1 MPYDPLACAVVV
13 IVLSALVVIAV
24 LLRFYVRFYLLNNIS
39 TDDYLAGAAALVYT
53 GLAIS
58 YIIGILR
65 YGVGRYASEVEE
77 EDYVNGLKT
86 VFIGEL
92 LYFVT
97 TYLVKLSFIFTL
109 FRIVTIPSHRLTLY
123 ILAGTGF
130 VVTTFTFFWAAFMCD
145 PVSYFWT
152 QGKEFT
158 SSPIAG
164 NETITG
170 AHGSCKPLR
179 ASIAVAVV
187 HAAWALIAD
196 IILGLVLPTIILW
209 SSQMRIGVKLS
220 VGVLLGLG
228 SVAALA
234 TIVRIVCLPQLSL
247 AENLFQNNPIVLWS
261 TIESAL
267 GIIATAGSTW
277 KPLVKGD
284 SFGSSGG
291 SLGSVRYPR
300 SRTFRNSRMRTGTGT
315 RTGMDGSRSWY
326 DGGGDDGSGASGRSS
341 ERRRRL
347 GSLTEEEEGILL
359 DGVGKG
365 TFVPRDAFP

>member
-1 MPYDPLACAVVV
+1 MPYDPLACAVVI
-13 IVLSALVVIAV
+13 IVLSALVVVAV
-24 LLRFYVRFYLLNNIS
+24 FLRFYVRFYLLNNIS
-39 TDDYLAGAAALVYT
+39 TDDYLAAAAALVYT
-53 GLAIS
+53 GLASS
-58 YIIGILR
+58 YIIGLLS
-65 YGVGRYASEVEE
+65 YGVGRHASEVSE

-109 FRIVTIPSHRLTLY
+109 FRIITIPSHRLTLY

-130 VVTTFTFFWAAFMCD
+130 VVTTFTFFWAVFMCD

-164 NETITG
+164 NKSIIG
-170 AHGSCKPLR
+170 AHGSCKPITAL
-179 ASIAVAVV
+179 IAVALV
-187 HAAWALIAD
+187 HAAWTLIAD
-196 IILGLVLPTIILW
+196 ITLGLVLPTIILW
-209 SSQMRIGVKLS
+209 SSQMRIRVKLS

-234 TIVRIVCLPQLSL
+234 TIVRIVYLPQISL
-247 AENLFQNNPIVLWS
+247 AENLFRNNPIVLWS

-267 GIIATAGSTW
+267 GVIATAGSTW
-277 KPLVKGD
+277 KPLIKGD

-291 SLGSVRYPR
+291 SSSSVRYPR
-300 SRTFRNSRMRTGTGT
+300 SRTFRNSRMGTG
-315 RTGMDGSRSWY
+315 TGMDGSRSWY
-326 DGGGDDGSGASGRSS
+326 DGGGGGGGGGASGG
-341 ERRRRL
+341 RRL
-347 GSLTEEEEGILL
+347 GSLTEEDEGILL
-359 DGVGKG
+359 DGVEMGM
-365 TFVPRDAFP
+365 FVPRGVP

>member
-1 MPYDPLACAVVV
+1 MPYDPLACVVVV

-65 YGVGRYASEVEE
+65 YGVGRFASEVSE

-130 VVTTFTFFWAAFMCD
+130 VVTTFTFFWAVFMCD

-170 AHGSCKPLR
+170 AHGSCKPIR
-179 ASIAVAVV
+179 ALIAAALV

-209 SSQMRIGVKLS
+209 SSQMRIRVKLS

-234 TIVRIVCLPQLSL
+234 TIVRIVCLPQVSL
-247 AENLFQNNPIVLWS
+247 AENLFRNNPIVLWS

-300 SRTFRNSRMRTGTGT
+300 SRTFRNSRMGTGTG
-315 RTGMDGSRSWY
+315 TGMDGSRSWY
-326 DGGGDDGSGASGRSS
+326 DGGGGDDSSGASGRSS
-341 ERRRRL
+341 AGRRL
-347 GSLTEEEEGILL
+347 GSLTEEEEEGILL

-365 TFVPRDAFP
+365 TFVPRDDVP